1 MEKTLTVSGKEIPYC
16 MKRSKRA
23 RSVRLSVSC
32 EGAVSVTLPWFV
44 PDMLAER
51 FVRAKAD
58 WILRKIAEMVAQGK
72 PILAKTGKREY
83 EKRRDEAL
91 AFVTERV
98 RFWNRVYGFEYKAIT
113 VRNQKTRWGSCS
125 REGRLS
131 FNWRLILLPPGM
143 ADYVVVHELCH
154 LAHFDHSPAFWALV
168 ARTVPDHR
176 EIRKRMKNL

>member
-1 MEKTLTVSGKEIPYC
+1 MEKTLTISGQTIAYR

-23 RSVRLSVSC
+23 KSVRLSVSC
-32 EGAVSVTLPWFV
+32 EGAVAVTLPWFV

-51 FVRAKAD
+51 LVRSKAD
-58 WILRKIAEMVAQGK
+58 WIFRKVAEMVGRGK
-72 PILAKTGKREY
+72 PLLAKTGKREY
-83 EKRRDEAL
+83 VKHKAEAL

-98 RFWNRVYGFEYKAIT
+98 LHWNRVYGFDYTAIS

-125 REGRLS
+125 EGRRLS
-131 FNWRLILLPPGM
+131 FNWRLMLLPPEM

-168 ARTVPDHR
+168 AKTVPDHR
-176 EIRKRMKNL
+176 DIRKRMKKL